1 MELAVAMLKLIHLSV
16 LVSNKSLLHIFS
28 QSSGDSDL
36 IGVEENPE
44 FSPYSRNGKSNDG
57 FTPDFEIG
65 RRASINPVLANG
77 YGPKVSVNPLSA
89 AALHGITANPM
100 ASGIEDD
107 DFGYENGSRRS
118 SINSVE
124 KNKNFTLLRR
134 MDSAP
139 STEL

>member
-1 MELAVAMLKLIHLSV
+1 MLTLIHLSV

-28 QSSGDSDL
+28 QSSEDSDL

-57 FTPDFEIG
+57 FTPDFETG

-77 YGPKVSVNPLSA
+77 YGPKVSFNPLSV
-89 AALHGITANPM
+89 AALPGVTAKSQTVNPM
-100 ASGIEDD
+100 AAGIEDD
-107 DFGYENGSRRS
+107 DFGYENVSRRS

-124 KNKNFTLLRR
+124 KNKNFTFLRR

-139 STEL
+139 TTEL